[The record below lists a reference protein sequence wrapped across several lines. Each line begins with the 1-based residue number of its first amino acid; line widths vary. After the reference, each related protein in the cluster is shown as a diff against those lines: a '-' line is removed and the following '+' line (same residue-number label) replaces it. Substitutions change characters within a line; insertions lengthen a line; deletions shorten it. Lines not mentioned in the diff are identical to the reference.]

1 MPIGRFQL
9 LILVQLVSFIFHYPS
24 KKITLTNEYVR
35 VSCIDILAVRV
46 KDGKWTCRLVN
57 YDVNYL
63 ADGSGVES
71 SALSSMGVI
80 WVN

>member
-1 MPIGRFQL
+1 M
-9 LILVQLVSFIFHYPS
+9 QLVSFVLHYPS
-24 KKITLTNEYVR
+24 KQITLTNEYVR

-46 KDGKWTCRLVN
+46 KDGKWTFRLLN

-63 ADGSGVES
+63 ADGSGVEF
-71 SALSSMGVI
+71 SALTSSMGVI